1 MCGIVAYKGK
11 KVCFPILLDGLKK
24 LEYRGYDSAGVA
36 CIINNKIN
44 ITKRAGKVKELE
56 NAIKNKQSS
65 KNCSGL
71 GIAHTRWATHGE
83 PNQKNAHPH
92 IDDSKKIT
100 LVHNGIIEN
109 FDPIKKFLK
118 SKKIKFKSDTDT
130 EVLVQLIG
138 YFYNKGKLNFEQS
151 VRAALQRV
159 DGAYAIVILNTD
171 FPDMMIAARKGSP
184 LVLGLKDN
192 EFFIGSDVSP
202 IIKYTQQITY
212 LNDSEMAVINGDSY
226 EIKSVDKD
234 VSLPKKVEKIDYKI
248 DDFDKGK
255 FQYFM
260 HKEIHEQVDT
270 IRNTLKG
277 RSTKS
282 SVLLHGLSEY
292 WEEIKVAE
300 KIYITAC
307 GTSWHA
313 GLIGKNLI
321 ERFAEVPVH
330 VEYASEFRY
339 NHSIMDNKTVVIA
352 ISQSGETADTLAA
365 IAKANDFGAIT
376 IGICNVPGSSVSR
389 ETKCGI
395 HTRCGHEIGVAS
407 TKAFTAQISV
417 LYLLAL
423 KLADSKKKIT
433 AHGLKKYLNMS
444 GYEKSAVGLNPY
456 GTKAIKSLLRKEK
469 SINKMAQKY
478 KNASD
483 FLYLG
488 RGLNFPVALEGAL
501 KLKEIS
507 YIHAEGYPA
516 AEMKHG
522 PIALVDKNMPNV
534 FIVPKD
540 KTYDKII
547 SNIEEIKSRKGKIII
562 VTDSKDKILRDLAD
576 DLILL
581 PKTNQYLFVILAT
594 IALQLFSYFIALA
607 KGCDVD
613 QPRNLAKSVTVE

>member
-1 MCGIVAYKGK
+1 MCGIVAYKGHK
-11 KVCFPILLDGLKK
+11 NCYPILLDGLHR

-36 CIINNKIN
+36 CLSKDGKISV
-44 ITKRAGKVKELE
+44 TKRSGKVKQLE
-56 NAIKNKQSS
+56 ESLKK
-65 KNCSGL
+65 SGL
-71 GIAHTRWATHGE
+71 IENCNGSGIAHTRWATHGK
-83 PNQKNAHPH
+83 PNQTNAHPH
-92 IDDSKKIT
+92 KDQSGNIV

-109 FDPIKKFLK
+109 YDPIKKFLK
-118 SKKIKFKSDTDT
+118 SKKIKFKSETDT

-138 YFYNKGKLNFEQS
+138 YFFNQGKLNFEQS

-159 DGAYAIVILNTD
+159 DGAYGIVVLNKKE
-171 FPDMMIAARKGSP
+171 PDIMIAARKGSP
-184 LVLGLKDN
+184 LVLGIKDK
-192 EFFIGSDVSP
+192 EFFIGSDISP
-202 IIKYTQQITY
+202 IIKHTQQIIY
-212 LNDSEMAVINGDSY
+212 LEDAQMAIINGDDYKITS
-226 EIKSVDKD
+226 INKD
-234 VSLPKKVEKIDYKI
+234 VSLPKRVEKIDYKI
-248 DDFDKGK
+248 DDYDKGK
-255 FQYFM
+255 FKFFM
-260 HKEIHEQVDT
+260 HKEIHEQIDT
-270 IRNTLKG
+270 IKNTITG
-277 RSTKS
+277 RTKKDS
-282 SVLLHGLSEY
+282 IMLHGLIDY
-292 WEEIKVAE
+292 WPEIKQAN
-300 KIYITAC
+300 KIFITAC

-339 NHSIMDNKTVVIA
+339 NKTLVDNNSVVIA

-365 IAKANDFGAIT
+365 IQKANDCGAIT
-376 IGICNVPGSSVSR
+376 VGICNVPGSSVSR
-389 ETKCGI
+389 ETNCGI
-395 HTRCGHEIGVAS
+395 FTRCGHEVGVAS

-423 KLADSKKKIT
+423 KLADSNDSMTKKDIKKHLDYDDGIKKI
-433 AHGLKKYLNMS
+433 KNVLNK
-444 GYEKSAVGLNPY
+444 END
-456 GTKAIKSLLRKEK
+456 IKRIAL
-469 SINKMAQKY
+469 KY
-478 KNASD
+478 KNAND

-522 PIALVDKNMPNV
+522 PIALVDKDMPNV

-562 VTDSKDKILRDLAD
+562 ITDSKDKILKNLAN
-576 DLILL
+576 DLILV
-581 PKTNQYLFVILAT
+581 PKTNHYMFCVLAT
-594 IALQLFSYFIALA
+594 IVLQLFAYYIAVGKKLN
-607 KGCDVD
+607 VD

>member
-1 MCGIVAYKGK
+1 MCGIVAYKGHK
-11 KVCFPILLDGLKK
+11 NCYPILLDGLHR

-36 CIINNKIN
+36 CLSKNGKISV
-44 ITKRAGKVKELE
+44 TKRSGKVKQLE
-56 NAIKNKQSS
+56 ESLKK
-65 KNCSGL
+65 SGL
-71 GIAHTRWATHGE
+71 IENCNGSGIAHTRWATHGK
-83 PNQKNAHPH
+83 PNQTNAHPH
-92 IDDSKKIT
+92 KDQSGNIV

-109 FDPIKKFLK
+109 YDPIKKFLK
-118 SKKIKFKSDTDT
+118 SKKIKFKSETDT

-138 YFYNKGKLNFEQS
+138 YFFNQGKLNFEQS

-159 DGAYAIVILNTD
+159 DGAYGIVVLNKKE
-171 FPDMMIAARKGSP
+171 PDIMIAARKGSP
-184 LVLGLKDN
+184 LVLGIKDK
-192 EFFIGSDVSP
+192 EFFIGSDISP
-202 IIKYTQQITY
+202 IVKHTQQIIY
-212 LNDSEMAVINGDSY
+212 LEDAQMAIISGDDYKITSIN
-226 EIKSVDKD
+226 KD
-234 VSLPKKVEKIDYKI
+234 VSLPKRVEKIDYKI
-248 DDFDKGK
+248 DDYDKGK
-255 FQYFM
+255 FKFFM
-260 HKEIHEQVDT
+260 HKEIHEQIDT
-270 IRNTLKG
+270 IKNTITG
-277 RSTKS
+277 RTKKDS
-282 SVLLHGLSEY
+282 ILLHGLIDY
-292 WEEIKVAE
+292 WPEIKQAN
-300 KIYITAC
+300 KIFITAC

-339 NHSIMDNKTVVIA
+339 NKTLVDNNSVVIA

-365 IAKANDFGAIT
+365 IQKANDCGAIT
-376 IGICNVPGSSVSR
+376 VGICNVPGSSVSR
-389 ETKCGI
+389 ETNCGI
-395 HTRCGHEIGVAS
+395 FTRCGHEVGVAS

-423 KLADSKKKIT
+423 KLADSNDSMTKKDIKKHLDYDGGIKKI
-433 AHGLKKYLNMS
+433 KNVLNK
-444 GYEKSAVGLNPY
+444 ENN
-456 GTKAIKSLLRKEK
+456 IKRIAL
-469 SINKMAQKY
+469 KY
-478 KNASD
+478 KNAND

-522 PIALVDKNMPNV
+522 PIALVDKDMPNV

-562 VTDSKDKILRDLAD
+562 ITDSKDKILKNLAN
-576 DLILL
+576 DLILV
-581 PKTNQYLFVILAT
+581 PKTNNYMFCVLAT
-594 IALQLFSYFIALA
+594 IVLQLFAYYIAVGKKLN
-607 KGCDVD
+607 VD

>member
-44 ITKRAGKVKELE
+44 ITKRTGKVKELE

-65 KNCSGL
+65 KNCGGL

-109 FDPIKKFLK
+109 YDPIKKFLK

-202 IIKYTQQITY
+202 IIKHTQQITY
-212 LNDSEMAVINGDSY
+212 LNDSEMAVINGDDY

-433 AHGLKKYLNMS
+433 SHTLKKHLNMS

-478 KNASD
+478 KNATD

-562 VTDSKDKILRDLAD
+562 VTDSRDKILRDLAD

>member
-1 MCGIVAYKGK
+1 MCGIVAYKGHK
-11 KVCFPILLDGLKK
+11 NCFPILLGGLKK

-36 CIINNKIN
+36 CLYNNEIS
-44 ITKRAGKVKELE
+44 ITRRAGKVKELE
-56 NAIKNKQSS
+56 TAINSKKSS
-65 KNCSGL
+65 KNCTGL

-92 IDDSKKIT
+92 LDQSNKIAI
-100 LVHNGIIEN
+100 VHNGIIEN
-109 FDPIKKFLK
+109 HNPIKKFLR
-118 SKKIKFKSDTDT
+118 SKKIKFRSDTDT

-138 YFYNKGKLNFEQS
+138 YFYNKGNLNFEQS

-159 DGAYAIVILNTD
+159 DGAYGIVVLNKD
-171 FPDMMIAARKGSP
+171 YPDMMIAARKGSP
-184 LVLGLKDN
+184 LVLGIKDN
-192 EFFIGSDVSP
+192 EFFIGSDISP
-202 IIKYTQQITY
+202 IVKHTQQIIY
-212 LNDSEMAVINGDSY
+212 LDDSEIVVIDGSSY
-226 EIKSVDKD
+226 HIKPVDKD
-234 VSLPKKVEKIDYKI
+234 VSLPKKVETIDYKI

-255 FQYFM
+255 FKYFM
-260 HKEIHEQVDT
+260 HKEIHEQATT
-270 IRNTLKG
+270 IENTLNG
-277 RSTKS
+277 RSTKD
-282 SVLLHGLSEY
+282 SVLLHGLSEH
-292 WEEIKVAE
+292 WEEIQHAKR
-300 KIYITAC
+300 IYITAC

-321 ERFAEVPVH
+321 ERFAQVPVH

-339 NHSIMDNKTVVIA
+339 NHSIMDNKTVLIA

-365 IAKANDFGAIT
+365 IAKANDFGSLT
-376 IGICNVPGSSVSR
+376 VGICNVPGSSVSR
-389 ETKCGI
+389 ETHCGV

-407 TKAFTAQISV
+407 TKAFTAQISI
-417 LYLLAL
+417 LYLFAL
-423 KLADSKKKIT
+423 KLADSRKTMTKS
-433 AHGLKKYLNMS
+433 ALKKHLAMGNAKKT
-444 GYEKSAVGLNPY
+444 GQ
-456 GTKAIKSLLRKEK
+456 IQIRSLLRKEK
-469 SINKMAQKY
+469 TIKKIAEKY
-478 KNASD
+478 QTASD

-522 PIALVDKNMPNV
+522 PIALVDKNLPTV
-534 FIVPKD
+534 FVVPKD
-540 KTYDKII
+540 HTYDKII

-562 VTDSKDKILRDLAD
+562 ITDSKDKNLRDLSD

-581 PKTNQYLFVILAT
+581 PKTNQYVFVILAT
-594 IALQLFSYFIALA
+594 LSLQLFAFYIAVA

>member
-11 KVCFPILLDGLKK
+11 KDCYPILLSGLKK

-36 CIINNKIN
+36 SIINNKIS

-56 NAIKNKQSS
+56 SAINSKKSS
-65 KNCSGL
+65 KNCGGL

-92 IDDSKKIT
+92 LDQSKKIS

-109 FDPIKKFLK
+109 YDPIKKFLR
-118 SKKIKFKSDTDT
+118 SKKVTFKSDTDT

-138 YFYNKGKLNFEQS
+138 YFYNQGKLDFEES

-159 DGAYAIVILNTD
+159 DGAYGIVVLNID
-171 FPDMMIAARKGSP
+171 FPEMMIAARKGSP
-184 LVLGLKDN
+184 LVLGIKEG
-192 EFFIGSDVSP
+192 EFFIGSDISP
-202 IIKYTQQITY
+202 IVSYTQQIIY
-212 LNDSEMAVINGDSY
+212 LNDSEMAVINKNNY
-226 EIKSVDKD
+226 QIKSVEKD
-234 VSLPKKVEKIDYKI
+234 VALPKKVEKIDYKI

-255 FQYFM
+255 FKHFM
-260 HKEIHEQVDT
+260 HKEIHEQVTT
-270 IRNTLKG
+270 IANTLKS
-277 RSTKS
+277 RSNKN

-292 WEEIKVAE
+292 WEEIKSAG

-321 ERFAEVPVH
+321 ERFANVPVH

-365 IAKANDFGAIT
+365 IAKANDYGAIT

-389 ETKCGI
+389 ETKCGV

-407 TKAFTAQISV
+407 TKAFTAQITV
-417 LYLLAL
+417 LYFFAL
-423 KLADSKKKIT
+423 KLADSKKT
-433 AHGLKKYLNMS
+433 MT
-444 GYEKSAVGLNPY
+444 KSLMRKHLDLSMWPRYVND
-456 GTKAIKSLLRKEK
+456 IKSVLRKEK
-469 SINKMAQKY
+469 SIKKIAEKY
-478 KNASD
+478 QNASD

-562 VTDSKDKILRDLAD
+562 ITDSRDKILRDLAD
-576 DLILL
+576 DLILV
-581 PKTNQYLFVILAT
+581 PKTTHYMFVVLAT
-594 IALQLFSYFIALA
+594 IVLQLFSYFVAVA

>member
-1 MCGIVAYKGK
+1 MCGIVAYKGHK
-11 KVCFPILLDGLKK
+11 NCFPILLGGLKK

-36 CIINNKIN
+36 CLYNNEIS
-44 ITKRAGKVKELE
+44 ITRRAGKVKELE
-56 NAIKNKQSS
+56 TAINSKKSS
-65 KNCSGL
+65 KNCTGL

-92 IDDSKKIT
+92 LDQSNKIAI
-100 LVHNGIIEN
+100 VHNGIIEN
-109 FDPIKKFLK
+109 HNPIKKFLR
-118 SKKIKFKSDTDT
+118 SKKIKFRSDTDT

-138 YFYNKGKLNFEQS
+138 YFYNKGNLNFEQS

-159 DGAYAIVILNTD
+159 DGAYGIVVLNKD
-171 FPDMMIAARKGSP
+171 YPDMMIAARKGSP
-184 LVLGLKDN
+184 LVLGIKDN
-192 EFFIGSDVSP
+192 EFFIGSDISP
-202 IIKYTQQITY
+202 IVKHTQQIIY
-212 LNDSEMAVINGDSY
+212 LDDSEIVVIDGSSY
-226 EIKSVDKD
+226 HIKPVDKD
-234 VSLPKKVEKIDYKI
+234 VSLPKKVETIDYKI

-255 FQYFM
+255 FKYFM
-260 HKEIHEQVDT
+260 HKEIHEQATT
-270 IRNTLKG
+270 IENTLNG
-277 RSTKS
+277 RSTKN
-282 SVLLHGLSEY
+282 SVLLHGLSEH
-292 WEEIKVAE
+292 WEEIQHAE
-300 KIYITAC
+300 RIYITAC

-321 ERFAEVPVH
+321 ERFAKVPVH

-339 NHSIMDNKTVVIA
+339 NHSIMDNKTVLIA

-365 IAKANDFGAIT
+365 IAKANDFGSLT
-376 IGICNVPGSSVSR
+376 VGICNVPGSSVSR
-389 ETKCGI
+389 ETHCGV

-407 TKAFTAQISV
+407 TKAFTAQIAI
-417 LYLLAL
+417 LYLFAL
-423 KLADSKKKIT
+423 KLADSRKTMTKS
-433 AHGLKKYLNMS
+433 ALKKHLAMGNAKKT
-444 GYEKSAVGLNPY
+444 GQIQ
-456 GTKAIKSLLRKEK
+456 IKSLLRKEK
-469 SINKMAQKY
+469 TIKNIAEKY
-478 KNASD
+478 QTASD

-522 PIALVDKNMPNV
+522 PIALVDKNLPTV
-534 FIVPKD
+534 FVVPKD
-540 KTYDKII
+540 HTYDKII

-562 VTDSKDKILRDLAD
+562 ITDSKDKILRDLSD

-581 PKTNQYLFVILAT
+581 PKTNQYVFVILAT
-594 IALQLFSYFIALA
+594 LSLQLFAFYIAVA

>member
-1 MCGIVAYKGK
+1 MCGIVAYKGSK
-11 KVCFPILLDGLKK
+11 NCFPILINGLKK

-36 CIINNKIN
+36 CILDDRIA
-44 ITKRAGKVKELE
+44 ITKRVGKVRELE
-56 NAIKNKQSS
+56 NAINNKKSL
-65 KNCSGL
+65 KNCSGT

-83 PNQKNAHPH
+83 PNQRNAHPH
-92 IDDSKKIT
+92 SDYSKKIT

-109 FDPIKKFLK
+109 HVPIKKFLK
-118 SKKIKFKSDTDT
+118 SKKIIFKSDTDT

-138 YFYNKGKLNFEQS
+138 YFYNRGKLDFEQS

-159 DGAYAIVILNTD
+159 DGAYAIVVLHID
-171 FPDMMIAARKGSP
+171 FPEMMIAARKGSP
-184 LVLGLKDN
+184 LVLGIKDS
-192 EFFIGSDVSP
+192 EFFIGSDIFP
-202 IIKYTQQITY
+202 IIKHTQNIIY
-212 LNDSEMAVINGDSY
+212 LKDSEMAVMNESNY

-234 VSLPKKVEKIDYKI
+234 VVLPKRVERIDYKI

-255 FQYFM
+255 FKYFM
-260 HKEIHEQVDT
+260 HKEIHEQTLT
-270 IRNTLKG
+270 IQNTLKG
-277 RSTKS
+277 RSTES

-292 WEEIKVAE
+292 WEEIYKAE

-321 ERFAEVPVH
+321 ERFAQIPVH

-339 NHSIMDNKTVVIA
+339 NHSIMDNKTVVVA

-365 IAKANDFGAIT
+365 ISKANDFGAIT

-389 ETKCGI
+389 ETNCGI

-407 TKAFTAQISV
+407 TKAFTSQIAV

-423 KLADSKKKIT
+423 KLADSRKEISKSEM
-433 AHGLKKYLNMS
+433 KKYLMGAS
-444 GYEKSAVGLNPY
+444 GAVQKDI
-456 GTKAIKSLLRKEK
+456 KALFRKEK
-469 SINKMAQKY
+469 SIKKIAEKY
-478 KNASD
+478 QNASD

-540 KTYDKII
+540 KTYEKII

-562 VTDSKDKILRDLAD
+562 ITDSKDKILRDLSD

-581 PKTNQYLFVILAT
+581 PRTNQYVFVVLAT
-594 IALQLFSYFIALA
+594 IVLQLFSFFIAVA
-607 KGCDVD
+607 RGCDVD

>member
-1 MCGIVAYKGK
+1 MCGIVAYKGPK
-11 KVCFPILLDGLKK
+11 NCYPILIDGLHR

-36 CIINNKIN
+36 CLSNDKIT
-44 ITKRAGKVKELE
+44 ITKRSGKVLQLE
-56 NAIKNKQSS
+56 KGLKVNGKFQSCDGS
-65 KNCSGL
+65 
-71 GIAHTRWATHGE
+71 GIAHTRWATHGK
-83 PNQKNAHPH
+83 PNQINAHPH
-92 IDDSKKIT
+92 KDQSGNIV

-109 FDPIKKFLK
+109 YNPIKKFLK

-138 YFYNKGKLNFEQS
+138 YFFNNGKLNFEQS

-159 DGAYAIVILNTD
+159 DGAYGIVVLNRKE
-171 FPDMMIAARKGSP
+171 PNMMIAARKGSP

-192 EFFIGSDVSP
+192 EFFVGSDISP
-202 IIKYTQQITY
+202 IIKHTQQIIY
-212 LNDSEMAVINGDSY
+212 LEDSQMAI
-226 EIKSVDKD
+226 IKDDEYKITSIDKD
-234 VSLPKKVEKIDYKI
+234 VSLPKKVEKIDIKI
-248 DDFDKGK
+248 DDYDKGK
-255 FQYFM
+255 FKYFM
-260 HKEIHEQVDT
+260 HKEIHEQIDT
-270 IRNTLKG
+270 IRNTITG
-277 RSTKS
+277 RAKKDR
-282 SVLLHGLSEY
+282 VYLNGLLDY
-292 WEEIKVAE
+292 WPQIKEAD
-300 KIYITAC
+300 KIFITAC

-321 ERFAEVPVH
+321 ERFAKIPVH

-339 NHSIMDNKTVVIA
+339 NKALVDNNSVVIA

-365 IAKANDFGAIT
+365 IKKANENGAIT
-376 IGICNVPGSSVSR
+376 VGICNVPGSSVAR
-389 ETKCGI
+389 ETNCGVF
-395 HTRCGHEIGVAS
+395 TRCGHEVGVAS
-407 TKAFTAQISV
+407 TKAFTAQISI

-423 KLADSKKKIT
+423 KLAASNDAISKASLRVHLDYSDSIKKIKNV
-433 AHGLKKYLNMS
+433 LKKEN
-444 GYEKSAVGLNPY
+444 E
-456 GTKAIKSLLRKEK
+456 IKKIAL
-469 SINKMAQKY
+469 KY
-478 KNASD
+478 KNAND

-488 RGLNFPVALEGAL
+488 RGLNFPIALEGAL

-562 VTDSKDKILRDLAD
+562 ITDSRDKILRDLAN
-576 DLILL
+576 DLILV
-581 PKTNQYLFVILAT
+581 PKTNHFMFCHLAT
-594 IALQLFSYFIALA
+594 IVLQLFAYYIAVSKKLN
-607 KGCDVD
+607 VD

>member
-1 MCGIVAYKGK
+1 MCGIVAYKGPK
-11 KVCFPILLDGLKK
+11 NCYPILIDGLHR

-36 CIINNKIN
+36 CLSDGKIA
-44 ITKRAGKVKELE
+44 ITKRSGKVIQLE
-56 NAIKNKQSS
+56 KKLKDDGKFQ
-65 KNCSGL
+65 NCDGA
-71 GIAHTRWATHGE
+71 GIAHTRWATHGK
-83 PNQKNAHPH
+83 PNQINAHPH
-92 IDDSKKIT
+92 KDQSGNIV

-109 FDPIKKFLK
+109 YNPIKKFLK
-118 SKKIKFKSDTDT
+118 SKKVKFKSETDT

-159 DGAYAIVILNTD
+159 DGAYGIVVLNKKE
-171 FPDMMIAARKGSP
+171 PDIMIAARKGSP
-184 LVLGLKDN
+184 LVLGVKDS

-202 IIKYTQQITY
+202 IIKHTQQIIY
-212 LNDSEMAVINGDSY
+212 LEDSQMVVINDCDYKITS
-226 EIKSVDKD
+226 IDKD
-234 VSLPKKVEKIDYKI
+234 VSLPKKVEKIDFKI
-248 DDFDKGK
+248 DDYDKGK
-255 FQYFM
+255 FKYFM
-260 HKEIHEQVDT
+260 HKEIHEQIHT
-270 IRNTLKG
+270 IRNTVTG
-277 RSTKS
+277 RTKKDR
-282 SVLLHGLSEY
+282 VYLNGLLEY
-292 WEEIKVAE
+292 WPQIKDAD
-300 KIYITAC
+300 KIFITAC

-339 NHSIMDNKTVVIA
+339 NKTLVDNNSVVIA

-365 IAKANDFGAIT
+365 IKKANESGAIT
-376 IGICNVPGSSVSR
+376 VGICNVPGSSVAR
-389 ETKCGI
+389 ETNCGI
-395 HTRCGHEIGVAS
+395 FTRCGHEVGVAS
-407 TKAFTAQISV
+407 TKAFTAQISI

-423 KLADSKKKIT
+423 KLADSNDTMNKR
-433 AHGLKKYLNMS
+433 
-444 GYEKSAVGLNPY
+444 
-456 GTKAIKSLLRKEK
+456 AIKAHLDFDD
-469 SINKMAQKY
+469 SINKIKTILKKENEIKKIALKY
-478 KNASD
+478 KNAKD

-522 PIALVDKNMPNV
+522 PIALVDKDMPNV

-562 VTDSKDKILRDLAD
+562 ITDSKDKILKSLAN
-576 DLILL
+576 DLIIV
-581 PKTNQYLFVILAT
+581 PKTNHYMFCQLAT
-594 IALQLFSYFIALA
+594 IVLQLFAYYIAVGKKLN
-607 KGCDVD
+607 VD

>member
-1 MCGIVAYKGK
+1 MCGIVAYKGDK
-11 KVCFPILLDGLKK
+11 NCFPILLGGLKK

-36 CIINNKIN
+36 CLYDNKISV
-44 ITKRAGKVKELE
+44 TRRAGKVKELE
-56 NAIKNKQSS
+56 SAINSRKSS
-65 KNCSGL
+65 KDCKGL

-92 IDDSKKIT
+92 LDQSKKIAI
-100 LVHNGIIEN
+100 VHNGIIEN
-109 FDPIKKFLK
+109 HDPIKKFLK

-159 DGAYAIVILNTD
+159 DGAYGIVVLNKD
-171 FPDMMIAARKGSP
+171 CPDTMIAARKGSP
-184 LVLGLKDN
+184 LVLGIKDN
-192 EFFIGSDVSP
+192 EFFIGSDISP
-202 IIKYTQQITY
+202 IIKHTQRIIY
-212 LNDSEMAVINGDSY
+212 LNDSEMAVIDGSSY
-226 EIKSVDKD
+226 DIKSVEKD

-255 FQYFM
+255 FKYFM
-260 HKEIHEQVDT
+260 HKEIHEQAKT
-270 IRNTLKG
+270 IENTLTG
-277 RSTKS
+277 RTTKN

-292 WEEIKVAE
+292 WEEIQNAKN
-300 KIYITAC
+300 IYITAC

-321 ERFAEVPVH
+321 ERFAKIPVH

-339 NHSIMDNKTVVIA
+339 NHSIIDNETVVIA

-365 IAKANDFGAIT
+365 ISKANDFGAVT
-376 IGICNVPGSSVSR
+376 VGICNVAGSSVSR
-389 ETKCGI
+389 ETDCGV

-407 TKAFTAQISV
+407 TKAFTAQISI

-423 KLADSKKKIT
+423 KLADARKTIT
-433 AHGLKKYLNMS
+433 KSALKKHLAM
-444 GYEKSAVGLNPY
+444 
-456 GTKAIKSLLRKEK
+456 GTASKTGQIQIKSLLRKEK
-469 SINKMAQKY
+469 SIKKMAKKY
-478 KNASD
+478 QNASD

-540 KTYDKII
+540 HTYDKII

-562 VTDSKDKILRDLAD
+562 ITDSKEKILRDLAD
-576 DLILL
+576 DIVVL
-581 PKTNQYLFVILAT
+581 PKTNQYIFVVLAT
-594 IALQLFSYFIALA
+594 IALQLFAFFIAVA